1 LTIYADSSFF
11 VSLYVVDGHSKE
23 AWRRMS
29 SRAALWLTSLNR
41 VEFAHAV
48 FLQVFWKKATSAE
61 AESAMRAFHRDDQA
75 GIWRVADLP
84 PKSIDRSIDLARQY
98 GPSLGVRTL
107 DSLHVA
113 CAMELGAE
121 RFWTFD
127 ERQAKL
133 AKAVGL
139 NTKS

>member
-1 LTIYADSSFF
+1 MTIYADSSFF

-29 SRAALWLTSLNR
+29 AQVPLWLTPLNR
-41 VEFAHAV
+41 IEFAHAI
-48 FLQVFWKKATSAE
+48 FLQVFWKRATRTE
-61 AESAMRAFHRDDQA
+61 AESVMRAFQRDDHA
-75 GIWRVADLP
+75 GIWQPADLP
-84 PKSIDRSIDLARQY
+84 PKTIDRSIELARKY

-113 CAMELGAE
+113 CAMELSAE

-127 ERQAKL
+127 ERQARL

-139 NTKS
+139 SAKN